1 MEDTLTLNKV
11 NIIAGRKVKTN
22 YHRAAIS
29 PKKNKIFPEIE
40 RLIAEGGR
48 NFYRYIRWQGL
59 ANDPNILVLSSKHHY
74 YYEENELK
82 CTSAL
87 IILSKLNI
95 IKHIDS
101 FLQSLNFVL
110 PQGASFIGC
119 FYDSD
124 TRTGSGL
131 ISKLNKGFENFLN
144 PKIDRKYDREDVSRL
159 LESHGFQVIDMTFIN
174 GLTYFKTRNNRRLI
188 E

>member
-1 MEDTLTLNKV
+1 MEDTIMLNKV
-11 NIIAGRKVKTN
+11 DNITDRKVRTN

-29 PKKNKIFPEIE
+29 PEKNNIFPEIE
-40 RLIAEGGR
+40 KLIAEGGG

-87 IILSKLNI
+87 IILNKLNL

-101 FLQSLNFVL
+101 FLHSLNLVL
-110 PQGASFIGC
+110 PQGASFIGY
-119 FYDSD
+119 FFDSD
-124 TRTGSGL
+124 IRNGSGL
-131 ISKLNKGFENFLN
+131 ISKLNKGFGNFLN
-144 PKIDRKYDREDVSRL
+144 SKTDRKYDRKDVSRL

-174 GLTYFKTRNNRRLI
+174 GLTYFKALNIRRLI
-188 E
+188 N